1 MSVTVFGPGDHKLLW
16 IAYRLEQLPSGW
28 VLPEGLEPSEF
39 RDTMESFIV
48 DHHDYAWVVRH
59 EETPLAIVFGRD
71 TTGGIFAGDIVWFP
85 KATRRQ
91 RMEVGVAFFD
101 TLRAEASILVTTAYS
116 GRALYEKLRDWRI
129 LRRVGT
135 LYDADGGRMP
145 LYQTI
150 AKRSEK

>member
-1 MSVTVFGPGDHKLLW
+1 MSVAVCGPGDHKLLW

-59 EETPLAIVFGRD
+59 EDTPLAIIFGRD
-71 TTGGIFAGDIVWFP
+71 TSGGIFVGDMVWFP

-91 RMEVGVAFFD
+91 RLETITAFLE
-101 TLRAEASILVTTAYS
+101 TLRAETSLLLSTPYE
-116 GRALYEKLRDWRI
+116 GRAVYEKMRDWRI

-145 LYQTI
+145 MYQSI
-150 AKRSEK
+150 AKKREI